1 MADEN
6 AQGVEE
12 QGGAPVA
19 VNPAPGSGEVERR
32 LAEVENREQQ
42 LLQLA
47 ITQHLNSLPEDK
59 RAVAQ
64 LQIAEKLRQ
73 EKEARLEE
81 QAKRLV
87 IRQAALDHGISR
99 EELEEAGALDIMN
112 PQAIERLAQTL
123 AKYKTDAR
131 ESKRRAVESREEPAI
146 AGVRPDSGG
155 GGGAPTRQEIVAKYR
170 GSNDIVGLRQALR
183 AAGY

>member
-12 QGGAPVA
+12 QGGAPAA

-59 RAVAQ
+59 RAAAQ
-64 LQIAEKLRQ
+64 LEIADRLRR

-87 IRQAALDHGISR
+87 IRQAALDHGLSR
-99 EELEEAGALDIMN
+99 EELEEAGALDIVN
-112 PQAIERLAQTL
+112 PEAIERLA
-123 AKYKTDAR
+123 KTISKLKGDVK
-131 ESKRRAVESREEPAI
+131 ESKRRSVESREEPAI

-155 GGGAPTRQEIVAKYR
+155 QGGAPSRQEIVAKYR
-170 GSNDIVGLRQALR
+170 GSNDIAGLRQALR